1 MIKIFQVNDI
11 NPDLLETQLA
21 SFKKYM
27 QEDFEFV
34 VFNSE
39 RLSHDLGKAQGVTKA
54 CQSLGI
60 TVVEVLRDPAI
71 ENVWLRGEGAV
82 SQRPLFSEEGRY
94 TKGLGGDMFNY
105 SLQWAWE
112 KVITKEQGPICFCHS
127 DIFLMEPIN
136 LSNYLLDKP
145 LCFLPLSELSYIW
158 EAMLLADIPKL
169 PLPETML
176 WFPGVVEGKWHD
188 TGGPTY
194 HWLQAHPEVPY
205 TYIGEVHVP
214 DDPNVD
220 FHPSRYTFFEM
231 PDGKKV
237 FHYQSG
243 SRWFTDMPTYKNFSA
258 EKSDDYHAKKL
269 AFARRVI
276 GL

>member
-82 SQRPLFSEEGRY
+82 SQRPLF
-94 TKGLGGDMFNY
+94 
-105 SLQWAWE
+105 
-112 KVITKEQGPICFCHS
+112 
-127 DIFLMEPIN
+127 
-136 LSNYLLDKP
+136 
-145 LCFLPLSELSYIW
+145 
-158 EAMLLADIPKL
+158 
-169 PLPETML
+169 
-176 WFPGVVEGKWHD
+176 
-188 TGGPTY
+188 
-194 HWLQAHPEVPY
+194 
-205 TYIGEVHVP
+205 
-214 DDPNVD
+214 
-220 FHPSRYTFFEM
+220 
-231 PDGKKV
+231 
-237 FHYQSG
+237 
-243 SRWFTDMPTYKNFSA
+243 
-258 EKSDDYHAKKL
+258 
-269 AFARRVI
+269 
-276 GL
+276 